1 MAAATIHHLQRWVRD
16 RIRMER
22 QVVAVRMEPELVAR
36 LERLA
41 VERGQRR
48 SDIVRDLVAEAVERE
63 DTATAAA

>member
-1 MAAATIHHLQRWVRD
+1 
-16 RIRMER
+16 MER